1 MGKLSSFMALQE
13 FGLWWREGDVKISNN
28 EGDCGF
34 SRRDAEEILPQVR
47 SFSVECRRSINYGH
61 VSVNVGDETYY
72 VCISSSGSVSRS
84 CSIGAIREY
93 IDTDDPKKISGF
105 RALV

>member
-47 SFSVECRRSINYGH
+47 SFSVECR
-61 VSVNVGDETYY
+61 
-72 VCISSSGSVSRS
+72 
-84 CSIGAIREY
+84 
-93 IDTDDPKKISGF
+93 
-105 RALV
+105 